1 MITISG
7 LTPRQK
13 TLMDL
18 LWSCQSLEQVQTLI
32 QALPLKQDMQD
43 AQSLVTIAMME
54 SLEEDGELDHWE
66 GAAREAVNR
75 SR

>member
-1 MITISG
+1 
-7 LTPRQK
+7 
-13 TLMDL
+13 
-18 LWSCQSLEQVQTLI
+18 
-32 QALPLKQDMQD
+32 
-43 AQSLVTIAMME
+43 MME